1 MMFAQRDV
9 RVLTIRIKGEE
20 TFGDIF
26 AKGTQTEDEVWK
38 GIVSKKDEVFK
49 GLSFQ
54 DDKIVVCYE
63 WEDGLS
69 KDEVVR
75 RALNWARDVVGKIF
89 DDAEVLEVG
98 E

>member
-1 MMFAQRDV
+1 MFAQRDV

-26 AKGTQTEDEVWK
+26 AKGTQTEDDVWK
-38 GIVSKKDEVFK
+38 GLVSKKDEVFK

-63 WEDGLS
+63 WEEGLR

-75 RALNWARDVVGKIF
+75 KALNWARDVVSKMF
-89 DDAEVLEVG
+89 DEAMRFEVG

>member
-1 MMFAQRDV
+1 MFVQRDV

-20 TFGDIF
+20 TFGDTF

-38 GIVSKKDEVFK
+38 GLVSKKDEVFK

-63 WEDGLS
+63 WEEGLS
-69 KDEVVR
+69 KDEAVR
-75 RALNWARDVVGKIF
+75 KALNWARDVVSKMF